1 MNEFK
6 KLKVDLR
13 TDHFR
18 NFGSEHSSFFFKI
31 FNVKYKLLL
40 LFRLC
45 GYVYHK
51 RPKSFF
57 YKINYRLLYLIYSH
71 YQLKLGIE
79 IEPRT
84 CIGKGLF
91 LPHPNGIVINPEVI
105 IGDNCTILHQVTI
118 GNNGFK
124 GLNQLASIG
133 DNVQISSGAKIIGPC
148 NIGNNVTIG
157 ANAVVIN
164 DISDDQIVGGIP
176 AKLLS
181 HKVSPVHNLYL
192 GK

>member
-1 MNEFK
+1 MSELQ
-6 KLKVDLR
+6 KLYLTLR

-18 NFGSEHSSFFFKI
+18 NFGKLKSSIAFKLFSI
-31 FNVKYKLLL
+31 KYKFIF

-45 GYVYHK
+45 GFIYQRRHK
-51 RPKSFF
+51 NVILKII
-57 YKINYRLLYLIYSH
+57 YKVLYFLYNH
-71 YQLKLGIE
+71 YQLKLGVE

-84 CIGKGLF
+84 CVGKGLF

-124 GLNQLASIG
+124 GLNELANIG

-148 NIGNNVTIG
+148 IIGNNVTIG

-164 DISDDQIVGGIP
+164 NIGHDQVVGGIP
-176 AKLLS
+176 ARFLS
-181 HKVSPVHNLYL
+181 YKVSPVHNLYL